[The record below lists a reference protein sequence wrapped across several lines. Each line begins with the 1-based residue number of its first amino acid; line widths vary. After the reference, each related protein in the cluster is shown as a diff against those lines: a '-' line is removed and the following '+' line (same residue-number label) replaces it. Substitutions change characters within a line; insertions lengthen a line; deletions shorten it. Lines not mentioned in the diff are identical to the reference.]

1 MAEFFENAI
10 KRMRKK
16 ASSGYRKQDFTSRY
30 YLLFWF
36 LLVPEFIALC
46 LSAFL
51 SFRYYYNWGFMRDY
65 VGDSVMLYVA
75 IFFTCAAS
83 FAIWFFTRHL
93 TELFFEKSYIDEFM
107 IVLIVLIGWNVYT
120 DWNGATSLAENV
132 HQRPSYLQAKE
143 DSINNQINNIY
154 FAYRWCSKHGKQHA
168 HDDNCKHQKIPT
180 SSGQL
185 YDRYERFGHNPKSDR
200 NTVNLLETQLKRLN
214 SDYQYNITTA
224 DQKREKLQGYGQGSS
239 IICLIIFLF
248 CSLWRNR
255 YDYKVKK
262 ENKDFKEEETQE
274 SEEAQPTSQPD
285 PAPSSPPTPPTPPK
299 GGIDIQELINAM
311 NNAATLNVSNG
322 KKVNGHNGHTQKPDP
337 DPNLPSGLRPGDS
350 QENTPEE
357 HQPEDKEIAE
367 EPQPEEN
374 ENTEETFNVSHRQ
387 LPIHFT
393 VAKNEATA
401 EPAPETFNVSHL
413 KELEIRACEMCRDD
427 YEVNIRMESS
437 GKKRKYCDECAP
449 KARAHFQ
456 KLWKER
462 KRLEAGN
469 LAISKNAYSEAPQL
483 KIDFGN

>member
-16 ASSGYRKQDFTSRY
+16 ASSGYKKQDFTSRY

-36 LLVPEFIALC
+36 LLVPELIALC
-46 LSAFL
+46 LSALL
-51 SFRYYYNWGFMRDY
+51 SFRYYYNAGFLRDY
-65 VGDSVMLYVA
+65 IGDSVMLYVA
-75 IFFTCAAS
+75 TFFTCGAS
-83 FAIWFFTRHL
+83 FFIWYL
-93 TELFFEKSYIDEFM
+93 TKHTADLFFEKSYVDEFILM
-107 IVLIVLIGWNVYT
+107 LIVLIFWNVYT

-143 DSINNQINNIY
+143 DSINSQISSIY
-154 FAYRWCSKHGKQHA
+154 FAYRWCSKHGKQHTYV
-168 HDDNCKHQKIPT
+168 DNCKHQKIPT

-262 ENKDFKEEETQE
+262 ENKDFKEEEAK
-274 SEEAQPTSQPD
+274 EAQPTSQPD
-285 PAPSSPPTPPTPPK
+285 PAPSPPTPPTPPK
-299 GGIDIQELINAM
+299 GGIDMQELINAM
-311 NNAATLNVSNG
+311 NAATLNVSSNG
-322 KKVNGHNGHTQKPDP
+322 KKINGHNGHTQKPDP
-337 DPNLPSGLRPGDS
+337 DPNLPSGFH
-350 QENTPEE
+350 TEE
-357 HQPEDKEIAE
+357 SEDKAISEVL
-367 EPQPEEN
+367 QS
-374 ENTEETFNVSHRQ
+374 EETLNVSHRQ

-393 VAKNEATA
+393 VAKSEATA
-401 EPAPETFNVSHL
+401 EPEPETFNVSHL
-413 KELEIRACEMCRDD
+413 KELEIRACEMCHDD
-427 YEVNIRMESS
+427 YEVNIRLESS

-462 KRLEAGN
+462 KRLEAGSN
-469 LAISKNAYSEAPQL
+469 LAISKNAYEESQL
-483 KIDFGN
+483 KFDFGN